1 MVGNMPPAPGL
12 ARANDSPE
20 RSSVRACNR
29 VDLSADG
36 GIFLL
41 LLMKEID
48 HEIAAALPK
57 CQRRNR
63 ANITHVS
70 LVPPVGCCV
79 SACRLKHRIF
89 SPVGVDVKALDK
101 LST

>member
-1 MVGNMPPAPGL
+1 MPPAPGQ
-12 ARANDSPE
+12 ARASVPSE
-20 RSSVRACNR
+20 RSCIRACDG

-36 GIFLL
+36 SIFLL

-48 HEIAAALPK
+48 HEVAAALPK

-63 ANITHVS
+63 ADITHVS

-101 LST
+101 L